1 MLAFPY
7 KTQAVRD
14 LAWACFSPPLLCA
27 ARMPD
32 AAANVADCRPQLTS
46 SRRDWLARLDSDPQ
60 PLLVHLAGNSSHR
73 LGVYFERLWHF
84 FLQQDPAFDL
94 VAHNLAVRD
103 EGSTLGEFDVIYWC
117 NERQRHCHL
126 ELAVKYF
133 LGSRSGSR
141 TRTTNASESRW
152 CDWLGPNT
160 RDRLDL
166 KLRQLLGR
174 QTVLGQHARARTLL
188 RELGIGDMAR
198 EIAFKGYLFQAH
210 DAPLPPP
217 AGFNAQLAFCQW
229 LPLRALPQF
238 LVANRGEQY
247 QLLPRMRWLSPVQA
261 YSGEQFLGRSA
272 LRERLQSLAST
283 QLVATVDDEGAE
295 TCRFFVTPDD
305 WPVNNGQTSH

>member
-1 MLAFPY
+1 MSAFPY

-27 ARMPD
+27 AQLAD
-32 AAANVADCRPQLTS
+32 AAANVTDCRPQLTS

-60 PLLVHLAGNSSHR
+60 PLLAHLAGNSSHR

-84 FLQQDPAFDL
+84 FLQQDPGFDL

-103 EGSTLGEFDVIYWC
+103 GGATLGEFDVIYWC
-117 NERQRHCHL
+117 SERQRHCHL

-133 LGSRSGSR
+133 LGSR

-152 CDWLGPNT
+152 CEWLGPNT

-174 QTVLGQHARARTLL
+174 QTVLGQHPRARTLL

-198 EIAFKGYLFQAH
+198 EIAFKGYLFQRH

-217 AGFNAQLAFCQW
+217 PGFNAQLAFGQW

-238 LVANRGEQY
+238 LVATPAEQF

-261 YSGEQFLGRSA
+261 CSGEQFLGRST

-283 QLVATVDDEGAE
+283 QLVAAVDDEGRE

-305 WPVNNGQTSH
+305 WPANDGQTSH

>member
-1 MLAFPY
+1 MSAFPY
-7 KTQAVRD
+7 RTQAVRD

-27 ARMPD
+27 AQMAD

-60 PLLVHLAGNSSHR
+60 PLLAHLAGNSNHR

-84 FLQQDPAFDL
+84 FLEQDQAFDL

-103 EGSTLGEFDVIYWC
+103 GGATLGEFDVIYWC

-133 LGSRSGSR
+133 LGSR
-141 TRTTNASESRW
+141 TRTSNASESRW

-174 QTVLGQHARARTLL
+174 QTVLGQHPRARTLL

-198 EIAFKGYLFQAH
+198 EIAFKGYLFQRH

-217 AGFNAQLAFCQW
+217 RGFNSQLAFCQW

-238 LVANRGEQY
+238 LVATPAGQFH
-247 QLLPRMRWLSPVQA
+247 LLPRMRWLSPVQA
-261 YSGEQFLGRSA
+261 CSGEQFLGRST

-283 QLVATVDDEGAE
+283 QLVAAVDDEGRE

-305 WPVNNGQTSH
+305 WPANDGQTSH